1 MTRHL
6 PWVAMAFTVAVTLL
20 AYDSRSLAQ
29 QSEEAAADASTGESD
44 SQADAQAAANDDASA
59 KSDDQSTASNDS
71 TESDT
76 EATTSNDA
84 DNGAMPPSA
93 NNQNETSDTENVPST
108 PPTNDA
114 NNGQSTENTE
124 PASPAPSTSDD
135 VNANQA
141 REQSQLK
148 QDPQPTQQDARTD
161 RDRADASARSRA
173 NADSRAGRDRH
184 NDIRVGIQFGRVTDR
199 GLTVN
204 RIERNSFYYN
214 SGFRQ
219 GDIIVSINGRPI
231 RSDAEFIRLIVP
243 GQRLPV
249 VVLRDG
255 RRETLYIQYT
265 EIAHSHPGYNNR
277 QYQGG
282 AYLGVTFD
290 AQVRDAAVVLGVNP
304 GSPAQEAGLQA
315 GDLILALNGTE
326 VRAYPDAIAMIRAL
340 RPGDELEIIVERARA
355 ERQIVAML
363 DAPPSVRTAGRP
375 EVQIER
381 RTITDQ
387 PADVRIDVNRQYY
400 NERGSDRDRD
410 YDNNR
415 GRSRLPRLRN

>member
-1 MTRHL
+1 
-6 PWVAMAFTVAVTLL
+6 MAFTVAVTLL

-29 QSEEAAADASTGESD
+29 QSEEASAETGADASTGDSE
-44 SQADAQAAANDDASA
+44 SQADAQVPAYDNATAQ
-59 KSDDQSTASNDS
+59 SDDQSSANNDS

-76 EATTSNDA
+76 EATTRNDA
-84 DNGAMPPSA
+84 DNGAVPPPA
-93 NNQNETSDTENVPST
+93 NNENETSDTEGT

-114 NNGQSTENTE
+114 NNGQSTENDK
-124 PASPAPSTSDD
+124 PPSQAPSSSDD

-141 REQSQLK
+141 REQSKFK
-148 QDPQPTQQDARTD
+148 QDQQPTPQDAR
-161 RDRADASARSRA
+161 ASAQSRA
-173 NADSRAGRDRH
+173 NADSRAGRDRRG
-184 NDIRVGIQFGRVTDR
+184 DIRVGIQFGRVTNR

-204 RIERNSFYYN
+204 RIERNSFYYD

-249 VVLRDG
+249 VVLRNG

-265 EIAHSHPGYNNR
+265 EIAHSHPGDNNR

-326 VRAYPDAIAMIRAL
+326 VRAYPDAIAMIRAM

-363 DAPPSVRTAGRP
+363 DAPPSARTAARP

-381 RTITDQ
+381 RTITEQ

-400 NERGSDRDRD
+400 NDRGSDRERD